1 MGECMMQDRIVKAIS
16 ESRRQGGDDFDIVE
30 RASIS
35 SMVPRILVKSVYDR
49 LRQEEQQRKAS

>member
-1 MGECMMQDRIVKAIS
+1 MGESMMQDRVMKAIS

-30 RASIS
+30 RASID

-49 LRQEEQQRKAS
+49 LRQEERQRKAS

>member
-1 MGECMMQDRIVKAIS
+1 MGESMMQDRVLKAIS

-30 RASIS
+30 RASIA
-35 SMVPRILVKSVYDR
+35 SMAPRILVKSVYDR

>member
-1 MGECMMQDRIVKAIS
+1 MGESMMQDRVLKAIS

-30 RASIS
+30 RASID
-35 SMVPRILVKSVYDR
+35 SMVPRILVRSIYNR

>member
-1 MGECMMQDRIVKAIS
+1 MGESMMQDRVLKAIS

-30 RASIS
+30 RASID

>member
-1 MGECMMQDRIVKAIS
+1 MRDKVVKSIS

-30 RASIS
+30 RASID
-35 SMVPRILVKSVYDR
+35 SMVPRILVRSIYNR

>member
-1 MGECMMQDRIVKAIS
+1 MVQDRIVKAIS

-30 RASIS
+30 RASIA